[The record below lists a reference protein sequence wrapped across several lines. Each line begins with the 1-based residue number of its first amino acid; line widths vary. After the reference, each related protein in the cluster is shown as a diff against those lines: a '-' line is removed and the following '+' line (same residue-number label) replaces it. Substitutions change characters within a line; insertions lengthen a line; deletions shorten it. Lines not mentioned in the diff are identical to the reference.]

1 MKITNIRCAKSSVG
15 IMSLCAAIAF
25 TSLSTTGQAALI
37 VPDPDKLSA
46 ELPRV
51 STSRADKLG
60 LERWRD
66 LDSGK
71 EVRRAQAVNPYK
83 ARVVIRNDT
92 GLRIKYS
99 LKWGQSGTWESYI
112 VERKTNRYHVH
123 PSAKVTVPYIR
134 FENTDRDS
142 GRAQFFRRGNIVEHR
157 GELRAAKSES

>member
-1 MKITNIRCAKSSVG
+1 MKITNTTCAKSCVG
-15 IMSLCAAIAF
+15 VISLCAAIAF
-25 TSLSTTGQAALI
+25 ASLSTTGQATLI
-37 VPDPDKLSA
+37 VPDPDKLPV

-71 EVRRAQAVNPYK
+71 EVRRAQAVNPK

-99 LKWGQSGTWESYI
+99 LKWGQSGKWESYI

-123 PSAKVTVPYIR
+123 PSAKVTIPYIR
-134 FENTDRDS
+134 FENTGRDS
-142 GRAQFFRRGNIVEHR
+142 GRAQFFRRENIVEYR
-157 GELRAAKSES
+157 GERRGEQS